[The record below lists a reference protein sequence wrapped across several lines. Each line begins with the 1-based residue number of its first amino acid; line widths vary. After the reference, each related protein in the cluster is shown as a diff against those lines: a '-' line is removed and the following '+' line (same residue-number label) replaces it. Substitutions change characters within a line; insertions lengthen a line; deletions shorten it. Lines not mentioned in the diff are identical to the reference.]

1 LISQPELLSLAGEKR
16 QLSFVFTDIAGFT
29 TLSEQI
35 PPEQLTTI
43 LNDYLDGMCKVVHRH
58 EGIVDKFIGDAV
70 MAVFNAPIS
79 QKDHADRAVRCA
91 LEMDSFCQGFRQKI
105 ESEMGLGLGVTR
117 IGVHSGEAIIGN
129 FGAENRMD
137 FTALGDTV
145 NAASRVE
152 GVNKYF
158 GTRVCVTQGIVDSVT
173 LPGLHF
179 RPIGDVMLK
188 GKDKALSLYEP
199 LDATSWQTPRVQT
212 YMRAFSALQAKESQA
227 VTIFAELLASYPDD
241 PLVLFH
247 NERIARGELSSVIRM
262 DEK

>member
-1 LISQPELLSLAGEKR
+1 
-16 QLSFVFTDIAGFT
+16 
-29 TLSEQI
+29 
-35 PPEQLTTI
+35 
-43 LNDYLDGMCKVVHRH
+43 
-58 EGIVDKFIGDAV
+58 
-70 MAVFNAPIS
+70 
-79 QKDHADRAVRCA
+79 
-91 LEMDSFCQGFRQKI
+91 
-105 ESEMGLGLGVTR
+105 
-117 IGVHSGEAIIGN
+117 
-129 FGAENRMD
+129 MD

-173 LPGLHF
+173 LTGLHF

-199 LDATSWQTPRVQT
+199 LDAEAWRTPRVQS
-212 YMRAFSALQAKESQA
+212 YMQAFSALQSKQSEAA
-227 VTIFAELLASYPDD
+227 TMFTGLLDSYPDD
-241 PLVLFH
+241 PLVVFH